1 MSGITYKLSKRGLF
15 SELHSL
21 IAFYENELYKDFLIY
36 VDGSR
41 SQYFKH
47 QSVNNIFKFNSRFV
61 KGPFLITNNETINSN
76 GWRKGKKWKP
86 QTSKRELSEL
96 FSYSNEVNQAIDFNI
111 KQLKLPEVF
120 FCFHIRRGDKVGEA
134 RYYWTEKAGR
144 TESKRYEFE
153 DYLKKINFNSNE
165 QTTIFVMTDDYKAIN
180 EGSAFLKEND
190 LKYKLVYLTNET
202 QLGHSTDEQIEN
214 KYSYNENEL
223 IQLLTEVEVAK
234 KAKCFVGTRSSNV
247 FRFIEETCTSHTE
260 FMSLD

>member
-1 MSGITYKLSKRGLF
+1 MSNRGLF

-21 IAFYENELYKDFLIY
+21 IAFYENEIYKDCLIY
-36 VDGSR
+36 VNDSR
-41 SQYFKH
+41 SQYFKQH
-47 QSVNNIFKFNSRFV
+47 SINNVFKFNSRFV
-61 KGPFLITNNETINSN
+61 NKPFLITNNETIKSN
-76 GWRKGKKWKP
+76 RWLKGKKWKP

-96 FSYSNEVNQAIDFNI
+96 FSYTNEVNQAIDFNI

-134 RYYWTEKAGR
+134 RHYWTEKTGR

-153 DYLKKINFNSNE
+153 DYLQKINFNSNE

-202 QLGHSTDEQIEN
+202 QLGHSTDEQTDN

-247 FRFIEETCTSHTE
+247 FRFIEETSTSRAE
-260 FMSLD
+260 FISLD